1 MESGLKLK
9 IFDNPKEE
17 EVNLFLENKI
27 VYQILHAFTGGV
39 KMKDDKESY
48 IPWIKIYIF
57 YKDINQKE
65 IKEMPLGAVIK

>member
-1 MESGLKLK
+1 MESGLKCK

-17 EVNLFLENKI
+17 QINNFLENKM
-27 VYQILHAFTGGV
+27 VYQILHAFTGGI
-39 KMKDDKESY
+39 KIKDDKDSY

-65 IKEMPLGAVIK
+65 IKEMPLGTMV